1 MHRRVIGG
9 KRIRLDD
16 PIPPEYENPQTPMTP
31 VAPAEHDELNESFHR
46 MYATLPSTPQ
56 HSGSDIY
63 NESEYEREGSYDHND
78 PDAMEGKLGYL
89 KFQLSYL
96 SVGRYLTYY
105 LSVCHHVRCVF

>member
-31 VAPAEHDELNESFHR
+31 AEHHHEDLNESYHR
-46 MYATLPSTPQ
+46 MYGNPAATPQ

-63 NESEYEREGSYDHND
+63 NESEYEREGSYDHN
-78 PDAMEGKLGYL
+78 EGDGMDGK
-89 KFQLSYL
+89 
-96 SVGRYLTYY
+96 RNNT
-105 LSVCHHVRCVF
+105 